1 MAVHLSLSGR
11 RHDQPGSK
19 ASQRMAFVV
28 ANPAKTDARVPARL
42 PQCPSKAFYRGGR
55 CSRMPVTGLGQLP
68 PQRPKPNLRFFPPSS
83 TSSSMSRVIQRLQ
96 GAYRRY
102 SLYPR
107 IVDIAFSQLS
117 ADESD
122 KNRRN
127 VSGRAN
133 SSSSRGLFLKHIFL
147 LVAPSSLPTQAKWR
161 CQVAARLHSCTSG
174 VGPSAPIARSRV
186 HE

>member
-1 MAVHLSLSGR
+1 MTWATDSVKSPRRRFSVLSPRARAPSGAPHR
-11 RHDQPGSK
+11 
-19 ASQRMAFVV
+19 AQRAL
-28 ANPAKTDARVPARL
+28 PAL
-42 PQCPSKAFYRGGR
+42 
-55 CSRMPVTGLGQLP
+55 VTRLGQLL
-68 PQRPKPNLRFFPPSS
+68 PQRPKPNLRLFLFTLLDFAIDVEGNSTTSGSIPS
-83 TSSSMSRVIQRLQ
+83 I
-96 GAYRRY
+96 
-102 SLYPR
+102 LYPR

-127 VSGRAN
+127 VSGMAN

-174 VGPSAPIARSRV
+174 VGPSVPIARSRV
-186 HE
+186 HERGWRVPD